1 MVCLSLLIKELGMS
15 LHVCQHLFTS
25 HYYAVLFLYITQIF
39 VYRVFFFNLCGEF
52 AFLTF
57 VFVLPAERTPTDFF
71 I

>member
-1 MVCLSLLIKELGMS
+1 ME
-15 LHVCQHLFTS
+15 
-25 HYYAVLFLYITQIF
+25 YIF
-39 VYRVFFFNLCGEF
+39 CSFGEF